1 MRIIFFAGKGG
12 VGKTSVAAATG
23 IRAAEMGKRTLVMS
37 LDVAHSLSDIFD
49 LDKGLLDLNKGKP
62 LKVHKNLHIQELDIQ
77 EEVEQNWGEIHRY
90 ISTLLNTT
98 GLDAILAEELAILP
112 GMEEVSL
119 LLYINRYA
127 KAKKYDVLIL
137 DCAPTGESLRFISI
151 PTTLEWYMKKLFK
164 MEKALA
170 KLVGPVARR
179 LYDVPI
185 PGDEYF
191 EAIAVLFERLRGV
204 DQLLVDP
211 TITTVRL
218 VTNPEKVV
226 LKETQRAF
234 MYFSL
239 YKMNIDAII
248 MNRILPKDVKDAYFR
263 DWRESQ
269 RHYMQIAQEH
279 FSPIPVF
286 PVPLFRNE
294 ILGYER
300 LRVLAR
306 EIYEKRNPLER
317 FFEGEPYL
325 LSKEDGR
332 YRLTLKLPFVTNEN
346 VELHKISDELI
357 VRVAG
362 FKRHVLLPRHVA
374 ASRSVTAKLEGD
386 RLHIF
391 LKEKTMAKAKY
402 EEPGFTC
409 PVGKFFKDLR
419 AGSGERSQFQ
429 EHMNRC
435 GLEFLKGI
443 RSLVDESIERPG
455 KGPSRQ
461 PGEEGHPDQG
471 GVKG

>member
-1 MRIIFFAGKGG
+1 LECSHRPGLVLKCPSNSFVEAKTREGKGRVRIIFFAGKGG

-119 LLYINRYA
+119 LLYINRYTQ
-127 KAKKYDVLIL
+127 AKKYDVLIL

-170 KLVGPVARR
+170 KLVGPVAKR

-211 TITTVRL
+211 AITTVRL

-269 RHYMQIAQEH
+269 RHYMQIAQEY
-279 FSPIPVF
+279 FSPVPVF

-317 FFEGEPYL
+317 FFEGEPYM

-332 YRLTLKLPFVTNEN
+332 YLLTLKLPFVSTEN

-391 LKEKTMAKAKY
+391 FE
-402 EEPGFTC
+402 
-409 PVGKFFKDLR
+409 
-419 AGSGERSQFQ
+419 GED
-429 EHMNRC
+429 H
-435 GLEFLKGI
+435 
-443 RSLVDESIERPG
+443 G
-455 KGPSRQ
+455 KG
-461 PGEEGHPDQG
+461 
-471 GVKG
+471 KG